1 MSGISRQLQQYNEL
15 WQENDSFYRAMAK
28 AMNLPECTMWILYSL
43 RVYQKP
49 MTPSQLCDVM
59 LQPKQTIHSA
69 LKKMEAD
76 GLLETLPAQDK
87 RSRRLR
93 LTERGIELARRT
105 GDLVIQ
111 AEQNALDALPPQ
123 DCQQLLTLFRQYTD
137 ALHKSLQL
145 LQEKKHADSTI

>member
-15 WQENDSFYRAMAK
+15 WRENDSFYRAMAK

-43 RVYQKP
+43 RAYQEP
-49 MTPSQLCDVM
+49 MTPAQLCDVM

-76 GLLETLPAQDK
+76 GLLEALPAQDK

-93 LTERGIELARRT
+93 LTERGTDLARRT

-111 AEQNALDALPPQ
+111 AEQNALDALSPQ
-123 DCQQLLTLFRQYTD
+123 DCQRLLTLFRQYTD
-137 ALHKSLQL
+137 ALSQSLRL
-145 LQEKKHADSTI
+145 IQEKKHADSTI

>member
-1 MSGISRQLQQYNEL
+1 MGEISGQLQKYNAL
-15 WQENDSFYRAMAK
+15 WRENDSFYRKMAK
-28 AMNLPECTMWILYSL
+28 TMGLSECTMWILYSL

-49 MTPSQLCDVM
+49 MTPAQLCDVM

-76 GLLETLPAQDK
+76 GLLETMPAQDR

-93 LTERGIELARRT
+93 LTERGTELARRT
-105 GDLVIQ
+105 ADLVIQ

-137 ALHKSLQL
+137 ILHKSLQL
-145 LQEKKHADSTI
+145 LQEKKHADSAI